1 MESITI
7 GMFFLVIIIACIPL
21 ILVPTILAIENSLDI
36 EDILFFAPNL
46 IYKRKCKKEL
56 KKRQKKLKRQ
66 IEAIKEKTE
75 NYQLNCEQSS
85 EVWLALSE
93 LQNTYEQ
100 IEHIIKRK

>member
-1 MESITI
+1 MEILSYST
-7 GMFFLVIIIACIPL
+7 L
-21 ILVPTILAIENSLDI
+21 ILLGALAALLFINSLLDN
-36 EDILFFAPNL
+36 DALFFVPNL

-93 LQNTYEQ
+93 LQNTYKQ
-100 IEHIIKRK
+100 IEYIIKGK

>member
-1 MESITI
+1 MEILFYS
-7 GMFFLVIIIACIPL
+7 AL
-21 ILVPTILAIENSLDI
+21 ILLAVLAALLIINSLLDN
-36 EDILFFAPNL
+36 DALFFVPNL

-75 NYQLNCEQSS
+75 NYQLNYEQSS

>member
-1 MESITI
+1 MEILSYST
-7 GMFFLVIIIACIPL
+7 L
-21 ILVPTILAIENSLDI
+21 ILLGALAALLFVNSLNVLDN
-36 EDILFFAPNL
+36 DALFFAPNL

-100 IEHIIKRK
+100 IDHMIKRK